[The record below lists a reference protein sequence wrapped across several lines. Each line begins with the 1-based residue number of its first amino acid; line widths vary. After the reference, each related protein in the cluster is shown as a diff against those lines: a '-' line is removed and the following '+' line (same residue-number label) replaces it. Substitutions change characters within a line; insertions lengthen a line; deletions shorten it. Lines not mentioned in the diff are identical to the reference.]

1 MRGVRGQWEEQ
12 EVLGTHS
19 PGEYGWGREEKNN
32 CRVPEKHTS
41 LIWQGIYALHK
52 CHVSVLGLGLGQRC
66 FWAPVWAEI
75 PQAQLWRAWG
85 VEGIGESMVGGTW
98 IRVLWK
104 CSRTLLLKPHRNPPN
119 LAHQV
124 GCLYVWVSNLIFTQ
138 PWDCFLKTTT
148 AATWFCFFG
157 VVFFCLG
164 LISPL
169 YRNTR
174 FLGELRYISAF
185 WKYFLEAYARAI
197 DQILRDPCWHSIL
210 NCTFLILIVMKYCQ
224 AEVLVLYQTVFPSES
239 MPDANKSKQFSPL
252 PFFL

>member
-1 MRGVRGQWEEQ
+1 MSCVGVG
-12 EVLGTHS
+12 
-19 PGEYGWGREEKNN
+19 
-32 CRVPEKHTS
+32 
-41 LIWQGIYALHK
+41 A
-52 CHVSVLGLGLGQRC
+52 GLGPAL
-66 FWAPVWAEI
+66 
-75 PQAQLWRAWG
+75 LLHSG
-85 VEGIGESMVGGTW
+85 VGWNPTGTALKSLRGGGDRGKHGGWEW

-104 CSRTLLLKPHRNPPN
+104 CSRTLLLKPHRHPPN

-124 GCLYVWVSNLIFTQ
+124 GCLYVWGSNLIFTQ
-138 PWDCFLKTTT
+138 PWDCFLNTTT
-148 AATWFCFFG
+148 AATWFCCFG

-210 NCTFLILIVMKYCQ
+210 NRTFLILIVMKYCQ